1 MEEAL
6 DHNKQIM
13 NFAHFYYE
21 EEMKNIHDYKD
32 LFTSFIIR
40 YVGVTQNLRD
50 FNSVLKS
57 QRGRLVLDVAR
68 KLVINLSLSEKKI
81 DPEIYMSQEEKD
93 AEAIL
98 DLILEGFAPA
108 RGARPDHDALFN
120 SDELSYFGR
129 LTCEDGDLNSQF
141 ENSGPEIKTS
151 DLAIAAST
159 YLRSGFRTPFI
170 DRLIFTGLAHG
181 EMGSFAFQS
190 SSKLLQ
196 AIKGSNAN
204 ALHLLKDKQRKLNE
218 PVIYSALISFF
229 GYFAIS
235 LAVFFGWKFFN
246 LTYELLNFGICAL
259 IMTIW
264 CVRILILKSE
274 QKRYDIDPAHPVKR
288 YYRTWDAMARFY
300 DVLQDQS
307 DLSIKVIRRDLDRIK
322 ESGGW
327 FPGVM
332 WVVLDTLESE
342 GITAL
347 TWDFDVIIYN

>member
-21 EEMKNIHDYKD
+21 EEMKNIQDYKD

-81 DPEIYMSQEEKD
+81 DLEIYMSQEEKD

-129 LTCEDGDLNSQF
+129 LTCED
-141 ENSGPEIKTS
+141 
-151 DLAIAAST
+151 
-159 YLRSGFRTPFI
+159 
-170 DRLIFTGLAHG
+170 
-181 EMGSFAFQS
+181 
-190 SSKLLQ
+190 
-196 AIKGSNAN
+196 
-204 ALHLLKDKQRKLNE
+204 
-218 PVIYSALISFF
+218 
-229 GYFAIS
+229 
-235 LAVFFGWKFFN
+235 
-246 LTYELLNFGICAL
+246 
-259 IMTIW
+259 
-264 CVRILILKSE
+264 
-274 QKRYDIDPAHPVKR
+274 
-288 YYRTWDAMARFY
+288 
-300 DVLQDQS
+300 
-307 DLSIKVIRRDLDRIK
+307 
-322 ESGGW
+322 
-327 FPGVM
+327 
-332 WVVLDTLESE
+332 
-342 GITAL
+342 
-347 TWDFDVIIYN
+347 